1 MELQYTIWQ
10 QCPLVVVVTSCLWVT
25 VLEPHLQLICCQ
37 NQPLAFKTMVSVLKA
52 VLRSVTLIFP
62 NFIRIQDIQDFARIK
77 QTYSIVRLQRFNTS
91 YEKINNIV
99 YCLQNEEV
107 MICNCKLVKCKD
119 RHFLQN
125 FKFDFSMIY
134 CLQNPFN
141 KNTFNIYS
149 KFKCNTFIIFAPIF
163 HQLEDI
169 KLFFFFY
176 AHNRFLSFRFVKIRV
191 GER

>member
-1 MELQYTIWQ
+1 
-10 QCPLVVVVTSCLWVT
+10 
-25 VLEPHLQLICCQ
+25 
-37 NQPLAFKTMVSVLKA
+37 
-52 VLRSVTLIFP
+52 
-62 NFIRIQDIQDFARIK
+62 
-77 QTYSIVRLQRFNTS
+77 
-91 YEKINNIV
+91 
-99 YCLQNEEV
+99 

-169 KLFFFFY
+169 KLFFFIKDF
-176 AHNRFLSFRFVKIRV
+176 FLSDLLNSVLVRDNPR
-191 GER
+191 